1 MKANGASP
9 AASSQSLS
17 PPTGLLRT
25 ALLTA
30 AITLT
35 VYAPTVA
42 RDLTWANAATDGGDL
57 ITASYTLGIPHPP
70 GYPTYVLL
78 GKLFSFVPL
87 GTVAFRYNLF
97 SAVCAAMAAGLL
109 AATIRAQ
116 WGARVSPPM
125 AVAAALSFAFLPLV
139 WSQAVV
145 AEVYSLNLLL
155 VAAFLLLA
163 ARGRA
168 WGSGLLLGLALTAH
182 PTSLLLLPAAL
193 LGAGRAWSRLL
204 MGTVAG
210 LLPLLLLPWLA
221 RGDSPVVWGRPET
234 LGGWWWLVSG
244 RLYAANLQL
253 PPDGTRLALL
263 ARAVALGVAAF
274 GPAALILGRPPAA
287 GQLTALA
294 PPATGSVRPVLLLG
308 ATGVAYVLFALVYV
322 TPDAAVLL
330 LPALLIAALLAAPG
344 LARLGRLAV
353 ALPLLLAVAGLLTH
367 AGGAAEPTPRALAE
381 AALSAAPPNAVLLTP
396 GDRSLFTLWYFH
408 HVEGLRPD
416 VVVADANLLAF
427 DWYRRRL
434 AAQEMGLFVP
444 AADDLIAF
452 QRDNAVARPF
462 CAVSLMATPLT
473 LPAGERTT
481 APPANPPTL
490 LCTGKR

>member
-1 MKANGASP
+1 MKPNEPTLA
-9 AASSQSLS
+9 AASL
-17 PPTGLLRT
+17 PPTAAGWPRT
-25 ALLTA
+25 ALVTTVVALA
-30 AITLT
+30 

-78 GKLFSFVPL
+78 GKLFSLMPL

-97 SAVCAAMAAGLL
+97 SAVCAAAAAGLL
-109 AATIRAQ
+109 AAAIRVQ
-116 WGARVSPPM
+116 WGARVPPTK
-125 AVAAALSFAFLPLV
+125 AAAAALFFAFLPLV

-163 ARGRA
+163 ARGRVL
-168 WGSGLLLGLALTAH
+168 GSGLLLGLALTAH

-193 LGAGRAWSRLL
+193 LGAGRAWPRLL
-204 MGTVAG
+204 AGMVGG

-234 LGGWWWLVSG
+234 LGGWWWLVSS

-253 PPDGTRLALL
+253 PPDGARLALL
-263 ARAVALGVAAF
+263 ARAVML
-274 GPAALILGRPPAA
+274 GPAALLLGRRPPA
-287 GQLTALA
+287 GQVNAST
-294 PPATGSVRPVLLLG
+294 PTVTGSTRHTLLLG
-308 ATGVAYVLFALVYV
+308 ATGVAYVLFALVYA

-330 LPALLIAALLAAPG
+330 LPALLIAALLAAPW
-344 LARLGRLAV
+344 LARLGRFAPT
-353 ALPLLLAVAGLLTH
+353 LPLLLAAAGLLSH
-367 AGGAAEPTPRALAE
+367 AGGAAEPTPRRLAE
-381 AALSAAPPNAVLLTP
+381 AALSTAPPNAVLLTP
-396 GDRSLFTLWYFH
+396 GDRSLFTLWYYH

-416 VVVADANLLAF
+416 VVVADANLFAF
-427 DWYRRRL
+427 DWYRQRL
-434 AAQEMGLFVP
+434 ATRQAGLFVP
-444 AADDLIAF
+444 AADDLVAF
-452 QRDNAVARPF
+452 QWVNAAARPF